1 MAKVLKFRILAVAA
15 ALALLFVA
23 PVAIA
28 GFWNNSWPIISGA
41 SYCAG
46 YSTGTT
52 GQVCVTTVPAGP
64 TVVTGNELIPVD
76 TALSSGQSPQSALM
90 KVLSIGGGATQ
101 YSAPLTGTT
110 TTVANT
116 TRQVIIEPAGTI
128 AAHTITL
135 PTAASL
141 TDGQR
146 LGFCTTQIVT
156 ALTVTAG
163 SGTTVMNAPTAML
176 VPVATGAAS
185 CVEWIYVTANTK
197 WYRVQ

>member
-185 CVEWIYVTANTK
+185 CVEWIYVTAHTK